1 MKKKIIL
8 FSLFSLFL
16 QSLYSNNQVID
27 SLKNELENEV
37 NKFKKIQL
45 LNNIFNEQYP
55 SDYKKA
61 LAYAQDALEASYKI
75 KPVNKKVKRYI
86 SESENN
92 VGVGYLL
99 LDDYEKSL
107 KHLFLS
113 LKIAEEI
120 PDTVIMSNALCNIS
134 VVYDYQGNLE
144 KSVFYLKK
152 VINFDQLLGEIE
164 SVAIGYSSISAN
176 YFYEADYENGMVY
189 YEKALEIVN
198 TLDDPSL
205 LSNLYGNRAIGLN
218 RTKQYKESIKYHM
231 LAINI
236 DEELN
241 NKQGLETDYL
251 NVADVYIKMGNNI
264 KAIEY
269 NIKSLELAKELKST
283 SNIMLSY
290 SGLSESYDQMGNKD
304 KAIEYLQLYTNWKDT
319 LYNQENANAIAEM
332 QTKYETEK
340 KDNEYSLL
348 LAEKKLDKAEI
359 RRKST
364 MQIMLLL
371 GLLIALV
378 VVAYVVYSLN
388 QKKKTNKILNAQN
401 EEITEQHFI
410 IEEKNKD
417 ITDSLN
423 YAQRIQDAILPEES
437 LLNKSHE
444 AFIYYRPKDIV
455 SGDFYWMKEIG
466 DKIYFSVVDCTGHG
480 VSGAFMSII
489 GINSLNKIVDDLKI
503 ESTGKI
509 LDELNKSVNTAL
521 GVNHADEN
529 SIVNIRDGMDICIC
543 SIDKSTNNLEY
554 SGANNSLYLI
564 RNKENLIKERD
575 CILDNDQSI
584 FYEIKPDK
592 MAIGGGSN
600 KVKYKTHSIQL
611 KKDDT
616 LYLFSDGYADQFG
629 GTKGKKF
636 MYKPFKRMF
645 LSIQDQSMDSQLSHI
660 DKTMREWK
668 MGIEQLD
675 DICVMGVRV

>member
-1 MKKKIIL
+1 
-8 FSLFSLFL
+8 
-16 QSLYSNNQVID
+16 
-27 SLKNELENEV
+27 
-37 NKFKKIQL
+37 
-45 LNNIFNEQYP
+45 
-55 SDYKKA
+55 
-61 LAYAQDALEASYKI
+61 
-75 KPVNKKVKRYI
+75 
-86 SESENN
+86 
-92 VGVGYLL
+92 
-99 LDDYEKSL
+99 
-107 KHLFLS
+107 
-113 LKIAEEI
+113 
-120 PDTVIMSNALCNIS
+120 
-134 VVYDYQGNLE
+134 
-144 KSVFYLKK
+144 
-152 VINFDQLLGEIE
+152 
-164 SVAIGYSSISAN
+164 
-176 YFYEADYENGMVY
+176 
-189 YEKALEIVN
+189 
-198 TLDDPSL
+198 
-205 LSNLYGNRAIGLN
+205 
-218 RTKQYKESIKYHM
+218 
-231 LAINI
+231 
-236 DEELN
+236 
-241 NKQGLETDYL
+241 
-251 NVADVYIKMGNNI
+251 
-264 KAIEY
+264 
-269 NIKSLELAKELKST
+269 
-283 SNIMLSY
+283 
-290 SGLSESYDQMGNKD
+290 MGNKD

>member
-1 MKKKIIL
+1 
-8 FSLFSLFL
+8 
-16 QSLYSNNQVID
+16 
-27 SLKNELENEV
+27 
-37 NKFKKIQL
+37 
-45 LNNIFNEQYP
+45 
-55 SDYKKA
+55 
-61 LAYAQDALEASYKI
+61 
-75 KPVNKKVKRYI
+75 
-86 SESENN
+86 
-92 VGVGYLL
+92 
-99 LDDYEKSL
+99 
-107 KHLFLS
+107 
-113 LKIAEEI
+113 
-120 PDTVIMSNALCNIS
+120 
-134 VVYDYQGNLE
+134 
-144 KSVFYLKK
+144 
-152 VINFDQLLGEIE
+152 
-164 SVAIGYSSISAN
+164 
-176 YFYEADYENGMVY
+176 
-189 YEKALEIVN
+189 
-198 TLDDPSL
+198 
-205 LSNLYGNRAIGLN
+205 
-218 RTKQYKESIKYHM
+218 
-231 LAINI
+231 
-236 DEELN
+236 
-241 NKQGLETDYL
+241 
-251 NVADVYIKMGNNI
+251 
-264 KAIEY
+264 
-269 NIKSLELAKELKST
+269 
-283 SNIMLSY
+283 
-290 SGLSESYDQMGNKD
+290 
-304 KAIEYLQLYTNWKDT
+304 
-319 LYNQENANAIAEM
+319 
-332 QTKYETEK
+332 
-340 KDNEYSLL
+340 
-348 LAEKKLDKAEI
+348 
-359 RRKST
+359 
-364 MQIMLLL
+364 LL
-371 GLLIALV
+371 GLLIALI

-489 GINSLNKIVDDLKI
+489 GINSLNKIVDDFKI